1 MRQFFLMALSTFP
14 YPFVFFL
21 AAAVVGVAL
30 VVLRDY
36 LRKTK
41 KLPEHQPRPVLPLD
55 EIYND

>member
-1 MRQFFLMALSTFP
+1 MRQFFLMSLSTFP
-14 YPFVFFL
+14 YSFVIFL

-36 LRKTK
+36 LRKIK
-41 KLPEHQPRPVLPLD
+41 KLPERQPHLMVPLD